1 MTLVSSDENNDKLK
15 IYQEL
20 WNKIRYLIKSITINS
35 DNYDKKY
42 MKIKFNSDDDLPLK
56 KMVELQNM
64 VIVVRS
70 VFQED
75 NKYYPHFL
83 LNECLYKL

>member
-1 MTLVSSDENNDKLK
+1 MTLVSTDENKDKLN